1 MSKANDSK
9 FVSLLLFY
17 NIKSSFRCY
26 ALICGLCSIIVD
38 WMFELSTII
47 SKTSVRS

>member
-9 FVSLLLFY
+9 FVSLLFY
-17 NIKSSFRCY
+17 NIKSRFRCY
-26 ALICGLCSIIVD
+26 ALICGLCSIIID